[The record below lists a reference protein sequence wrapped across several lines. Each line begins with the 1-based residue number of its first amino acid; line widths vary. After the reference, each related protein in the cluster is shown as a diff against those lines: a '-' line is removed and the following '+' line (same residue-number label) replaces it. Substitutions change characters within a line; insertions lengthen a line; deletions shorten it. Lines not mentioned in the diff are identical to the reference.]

1 MDNLYSSL
9 DCNQFKVGA
18 HHNIEEMVI
27 VFADQE
33 PALPGDVQLYGEAH
47 LGSEAGHA
55 VLGAKAL
62 ASRHIKRT
70 LVDMFLLLIRPYVLP
85 D

>member
-9 DCNQFKVGA
+9 NCNQFKVGA
-18 HHNIEEMVI
+18 HHNIEGMVI

-33 PALPGDVQLYGEAH
+33 PALPGDVQLYGESH

-55 VLGAKAL
+55 AL
-62 ASRHIKRT
+62 ASYSCLSIFPSSSTGNLEANLTT
-70 LVDMFLLLIRPYVLP
+70 LPS
-85 D
+85 

>member
-18 HHNIEEMVI
+18 HRDIEEIVI

-55 VLGAKAL
+55 VLGPKRWPADT
-62 ASRHIKRT
+62 SRSLGT
-70 LVDMFLLLIRPYVLP
+70 CSY
-85 D
+85 

>member
-18 HHNIEEMVI
+18 HHNIVGMVI

-55 VLGAKAL
+55 AL
-62 ASRHIKRT
+62 AVSGA
-70 LVDMFLLLIRPYVLP
+70 LLHLCVKSVEWDDWVVEQLKSFVQ
-85 D
+85 

>member
-18 HHNIEEMVI
+18 HHNIVEMVT
-27 VFADQE
+27 VFADQV

-47 LGSEAGHA
+47 LDSEAGHA
-55 VLGAKAL
+55 AL
-62 ASRHIKRT
+62 AVSGAGA
-70 LVDMFLLLIRPYVLP
+70 LLHLCVPTVEC
-85 D
+85 DV